1 MTRMRR
7 TSAAAVALVLGLSV
21 ATAGCGKYSWN
32 ALRAQK
38 AYKEANQLYQGSQ
51 WKDAAEKY
59 ESAIASNP
67 VTSGL

>member
-7 TSAAAVALVLGLSV
+7 TSAAAVAVVLGLTV
-21 ATAGCGKYSWN
+21 AVSGCGKYSWA

-59 ESAIASNP
+59 ESAIASDPN
-67 VTSGL
+67 